1 MENNLNNIETLLENT
16 STYGKTSFELVK
28 LKVLDKTSDKL
39 SSFFPHTIVAFIIAS
54 FLLFLNL
61 GLALWLG
68 ELLGRIYFGF
78 FALAAAY
85 AFFALVMHLF
95 MRKWLK
101 RIFYDFLIRS
111 YDLKIQQTTDNR
123 QQNKE

>member
-16 STYGKTSFELVK
+16 ATYGKTSFELVK

-39 SSFFPHTIVAFIIAS
+39 SSFFPHTIVAFIIVS
-54 FLLFLNL
+54 FLLFANL
-61 GLALWLG
+61 GLAFWLG

-78 FALAAAY
+78 FVLAGAY
-85 AFFALVMHLF
+85 AFIALVMHLF
-95 MRKWLK
+95 LRKWLK

-111 YDLKIQQTTDNR
+111 YDLKIQQATDDR
-123 QQNKE
+123 QQTTE